1 MNAPVLRNPRGPT
14 SSVEARILDTARAH
28 VQKFGAKRVTVVAIA
43 EELGMT
49 HANVY
54 RYFPSKAGLL
64 DAVTTMWLRPLEA
77 RLREVAEGADPAA
90 DKLERL
96 LMAVHG
102 AYRRTLETEP
112 KLFDLLV
119 DAVEKARPVATQHRA
134 RVQGEVQRIVEDGV
148 NSGGFAFTDRRRA
161 MALIFDVAHRFIHP
175 AAMRLDR
182 DVQRAALA
190 NRFET
195 ALGLVMRALRF
206 GRG

>member
-1 MNAPVLRNPRGPT
+1 MKAPAP
-14 SSVEARILDTARAH
+14 SVEARILDAARAH
-28 VQKFGAKRVTVVAIA
+28 VGKFGPKRVTVVAIA

-54 RYFPSKAGLL
+54 RHFSSKAALL
-64 DAVTTMWLRPLEA
+64 DAVTAGWLRPLEA
-77 RLREVAEGADPAA
+77 SLHAVVDGADPAH
-90 DKLERL
+90 DKLERV

-112 KLFDLLV
+112 RLFELLI
-119 DAVEKARPVATQHRA
+119 DALENGRPVARQHRG
-134 RVQGEVQRIVEDGV
+134 RVQGEVQRIVEDGIAD
-148 NSGGFAFTDRRRA
+148 GAFALTDRRRA

-182 DVQRAALA
+182 DVNRAALA
-190 NRFET
+190 ARFEA
-195 ALGLVMRALRF
+195 ALGLIVRALRF

>member
-119 DAVEKARPVATQHRA
+119 DAVEKARPAATQHRA